1 MISNIAYTLHLLFA
15 VLWVGGMAFALM
27 ALRPALAVL
36 EPAQRMAL
44 MGGVHKRFFLI
55 VWHAVVIVLLTGY
68 WLLFGYYGGFRG
80 VGWHVHLMHLTGIL
94 MAAVYV
100 GIFTGPWKQMRLA
113 LAAGDTPRAAAA
125 NDRIRQLV
133 LVNLIL
139 GLVTVGVAGWGRLG

>member
-1 MISNIAYTLHLLFA
+1 MISNIAYTLHLVFA

-44 MGGVHKRFFLI
+44 MAGVHKRFFLI

-80 VGWHVHLMHLTGIL
+80 VGWHVHLMHLTGVL
-94 MAAVYV
+94 MAAIYIA
-100 GIFTGPWKQMRLA
+100 IFTGPWKQMRVA
-113 LAAGDTPRAAAA
+113 LAAGDTARAGAA
-125 NDRIRQLV
+125 NERIRQLV
-133 LVNLIL
+133 AVNLIL
-139 GLVTVGVAGWGRLG
+139 GVLTVGVAGWGRLG

>member
-27 ALRPALAVL
+27 ALRPALATL

-68 WLLFGYYGGFRG
+68 WLLFGYYGGFRS

-125 NDRIRQLV
+125 NERIRQLV

-139 GLVTVGVAGWGRLG
+139 GVVTVGVAGWGRLG

>member
-1 MISNIAYTLHLLFA
+1 MVSNIAYTLHLLFV

-27 ALRPALAVL
+27 ALRPALATL

-113 LAAGDTPRAAAA
+113 LAGGDTPRAAAA
-125 NDRIRQLV
+125 NERIRQLV

-139 GLVTVGVAGWGRLG
+139 GVVTVGVAGWGRLG

>member
-68 WLLFGYYGGFRG
+68 WLLFGYYGGFRA

-100 GIFTGPWKQMRLA
+100 GIFTGPWKQMRVA
-113 LAAGDTPRAAAA
+113 LAAGDTKAAAAA

-139 GLVTVGVAGWGRLG
+139 GLLTVGVAGWGRLG